1 MKKLILIFILFFSTV
16 MFSFVFSTISYA
28 GNLEHEKACSSIPGI
43 LECKRVAQSSYWV
56 IVENPYQNHNYDK
69 YGELLCYGG
78 QRKFG
83 VKIGYSITFWSRGQ
97 KELAKYRC
105 Y

>member
-1 MKKLILIFILFFSTV
+1 MKSILLKFTLLVSTLV
-16 MFSFVFSTISYA
+16 FSFVSYA
-28 GNLEHEKACSSIPGI
+28 GIPEHEKACSSIPGI
-43 LECKRVAQSSYWV
+43 LECKRVAESSYWV
-56 IVENPYQNHNYDK
+56 IVENQYQNHNYDE

-78 QRKFG
+78 QKHFG
-83 VKIGYSITFWSRGQ
+83 VKIGYSITFWSRNR